1 MKTILVRA
9 FVLSLAVVG
18 FTASSISSQATTTAS
33 AKISRMPVL
42 GTAGSVPLCAPSDPT
57 HCGLN

>member
-1 MKTILVRA
+1 MKSLLIRV

-33 AKISRMPVL
+33 AKASHGTVL
-42 GTAGSVPLCAPSDPT
+42 GVVGSVPLCAPSDPT
-57 HCGLN
+57 HCGLD

>member
-1 MKTILVRA
+1 MKNLLLRA
-9 FVLSLAVVG
+9 LVLSLAVVG

-33 AKISRMPVL
+33 SKISRTPVL

-57 HCGLN
+57 HCGLD